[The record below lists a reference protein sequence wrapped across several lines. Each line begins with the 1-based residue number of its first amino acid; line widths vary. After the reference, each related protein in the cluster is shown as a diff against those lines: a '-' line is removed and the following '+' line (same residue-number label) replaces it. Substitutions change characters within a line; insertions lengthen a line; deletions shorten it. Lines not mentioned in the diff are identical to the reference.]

1 MESLFEDQHFRYFIE
16 RAKRERRVTFD
27 ELERVL
33 HFQVGTEQFE
43 EVIMALQEEG
53 IEVHESFRPK
63 KRKRTDRD
71 VFEKEEFSQIRDD
84 PTKTYLKQVSSLNL
98 LTKEEEQEYSRMIDD
113 ARKSIVKILFS
124 MPYGIEKFYLYVR
137 QCLQGICPIEEVVH
151 VDSHYWTSR
160 DMNKK
165 EKVRVEKSFREL
177 QKLIE
182 AYAVS
187 DFATREKLGKK
198 ISEKIEKLSPK
209 FSIVKDV
216 FFKFEEEIDT
226 IRQFHEKLEN
236 LRDEEESM
244 KSLEVSKLATP
255 KDRERLGE
263 LVYMM
268 RETAGLLE
276 ERIGRIGIPF
286 DEANEIYQELQM
298 HFRALERA
306 KCKMVEGNVRLV
318 IDIAKKFMNRGLE
331 FGDLIQEGNLGLIKA
346 VEKFDY
352 KRGFKFSTY
361 ATWWIKQSIS
371 RAIAD
376 QSRVIRIPIHM
387 IETITKMNRAIKHLM
402 QELDREP
409 TYEEIAEFT
418 NLTIDKVKQ
427 ALEAQK
433 EPISMDKPVDHDDK
447 TILAEYIVDTEN
459 NPLEYT
465 RSQVLKERLEE
476 VLLTLSKRERK
487 ILEYRFGLNGH
498 PPKTLEEVGA
508 IFGITRERV
517 RQIEAKAIKRL
528 RHPMRM
534 QILRQLIEPADFN
547 NG

>member
-113 ARKSIVKILFS
+113 ARKSIVRILFS

-387 IETITKMNRAIKHLM
+387 IETITKINRAIKHLM

>member
-387 IETITKMNRAIKHLM
+387 IETITKINRAIKHLM